1 MQKRI
6 LKKNKNSIDSPLRVG
21 CINNLGGKSM
31 YKIGDFSSMSKTTIK
46 TLRYYEKEEL
56 LKPVYI
62 DQNTGYR
69 YYETSQLV
77 EISKIISLRQMGLSI
92 KDIKSI
98 LDGDN
103 LEKIL
108 TKRKKQ
114 LEENLIELNTKLSK
128 INYLLEENNMKNEI
142 FIKEIPSYIVYY
154 CDGVLSDFSKITEF
168 VLQAG
173 NECSKINP
181 TLKCVTPDYCYI
193 SYLDGEYKENNIKIR
208 YAQAVEKFGIANDR
222 VKFMKTDAITA
233 ICIYHKGTYE
243 KLRDSYN
250 IILKYI
256 EDNGYEIIDN
266 VRECYIDGCWNK
278 DNVADY
284 LTEIQFPVKRK

>member
-1 MQKRI
+1 
-6 LKKNKNSIDSPLRVG
+6 
-21 CINNLGGKSM
+21 M

-46 TLRYYEKEEL
+46 ALRYYEKEGL

-77 EISKIISLRQMGLSI
+77 EISKIISLRQIGLSI
-92 KDIKSI
+92 KDIKNI
-98 LDGDN
+98 LNGCDM
-103 LEKIL
+103 KIIL
-108 TKRKKQ
+108 NKRKK
-114 LEENLIELNTKLSK
+114 EIKENLTIYTTQLSK

-142 FIKEIPSYIVYY
+142 FIKEIPSYIIYY
-154 CDGVLSDFSKITEF
+154 SDGIISDFSKIPEF

-173 NECSKINP
+173 AECAKANP
-181 TLKCVTPDYCYI
+181 NLKCITPNYCYV
-193 SYLDGEYKENNIKIR
+193 SYLDGEYKEENIKIR
-208 YAQAVEKFGIANDR
+208 YAEAVEEFGEETKQI
-222 VKFMKTDAITA
+222 KFMKTTPVTA
-233 ICIYHKGTYE
+233 VCIYHKGSYE
-243 KLRDSYN
+243 NLRQSYN

-278 DNVADY
+278 DNSDDY
-284 LTEIQFPVKRK
+284 LTEIEFPVRKK

>member
-1 MQKRI
+1 
-6 LKKNKNSIDSPLRVG
+6 
-21 CINNLGGKSM
+21 M

-46 TLRYYEKEEL
+46 ALRYYEKEGL

-77 EISKIISLRQMGLSI
+77 EISKIISLRQIGLSI
-92 KDIKSI
+92 KDIKNILNGCYMKSI
-98 LDGDN
+98 LN
-103 LEKIL
+103 
-108 TKRKKQ
+108 KRKK
-114 LEENLIELNTKLSK
+114 EIKENLTIYTTQLSK

-142 FIKEIPSYIVYY
+142 FIKEIPSYIIYY
-154 CDGVLSDFSKITEF
+154 SDGIISDFSKIPEF

-173 NECSKINP
+173 AECAKANP
-181 TLKCVTPDYCYI
+181 NLKCITPNYCYI
-193 SYLDGEYKENNIKIR
+193 SYLDGEYKEENIKIR
-208 YAQAVEKFGIANDR
+208 YAEAVEEFGEETKQI
-222 VKFMKTDAITA
+222 KFMKTTPVTA
-233 ICIYHKGTYE
+233 VCIYHKGSYE
-243 KLRDSYN
+243 NLRQSYN

-278 DNVADY
+278 DNSDDY
-284 LTEIQFPVKRK
+284 LTEIDFPVRKK

>member
-1 MQKRI
+1 
-6 LKKNKNSIDSPLRVG
+6 
-21 CINNLGGKSM
+21 M

-46 TLRYYEKEEL
+46 ALRYYEKEGL

-77 EISKIISLRQMGLSI
+77 EISKIISLRQIGLSI
-92 KDIKSI
+92 KDIKNILNGCDMKSI
-98 LDGDN
+98 LN
-103 LEKIL
+103 
-108 TKRKKQ
+108 KRKK
-114 LEENLIELNTKLSK
+114 EIKENLTIYTTQLSK

-154 CDGVLSDFSKITEF
+154 SDGIISDFSKIPEF
-168 VLQAG
+168 VLQTGA
-173 NECSKINP
+173 ECAKANP
-181 TLKCVTPDYCYI
+181 NLKCITPNYCYI
-193 SYLDGEYKENNIKIR
+193 SYLDGEYKEENIKIR
-208 YAQAVEKFGIANDR
+208 YAEAVEEFGEETKQI
-222 VKFMKTDAITA
+222 KFMKTTPVTA
-233 ICIYHKGTYE
+233 VCIYHKGSYE
-243 KLRDSYN
+243 NLRQSYN

-278 DNVADY
+278 DNSDDY
-284 LTEIQFPVKRK
+284 LTEIEFPVRKK